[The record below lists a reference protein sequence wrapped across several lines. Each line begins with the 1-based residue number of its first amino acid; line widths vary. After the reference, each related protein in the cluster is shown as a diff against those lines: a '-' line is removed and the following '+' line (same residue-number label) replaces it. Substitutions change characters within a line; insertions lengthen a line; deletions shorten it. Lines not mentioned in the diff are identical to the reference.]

1 MDINQLLSD
10 TPGWAVSALY
20 AILALAS
27 VWTVFVAVVGIKRG
41 FRTLFAAL
49 ARRDDATKGA
59 GLFYLAAVAG
69 MAVSVDTSWLFFGDV
84 LGVNNL
90 WVRGVMFFVLEL
102 AQIACGWGMRASMRQ
117 HARPGPARLIAWT
130 LCAVSA
136 YMAWSLSGFWVGIAR
151 VVLGPILSLI
161 MLHLAL
167 GIEVRKLE
175 IRDDSMWLRLVR
187 EFRERF
193 LALFGLSDEGR
204 DAKTIARDRARAKA
218 IRIRMTT
225 RGTESDVRQFVKA
238 LSAAGIMDDPIALE
252 QFQRGMQLATNAR
265 TVWGADYGMPFPVS
279 PAIEAETAPETV
291 EIETETP
298 QVKTVETAETKP
310 VSLAVRGADAEAEV
324 DTLLQLIVKRDD
336 PDALKLPEAQ
346 ASLPA
351 HLSRATVARRLATA
365 RERFKR
371 GEFTREQAS

>member
-27 VWTVFVAVVGIKRG
+27 AWTVFVAVVGIKRG

-84 LGVNNL
+84 LGVNTL

-175 IRDDSMWLRLVR
+175 IREDSMWLRLVR

-193 LALFGLSDEGR
+193 LALFGLGDEGR
-204 DAKTIARDRARAKA
+204 DAKTIARERARVRA

-225 RGTESDVRQFVKA
+225 QGTESDVRRFVKA
-238 LSAAGIMDDPIALE
+238 LSAAGIMDDPVALE

-265 TVWGADYGMPFPVS
+265 VVWGADYGMPFAVS
-279 PAIEAETAPETV
+279 PAIETETV
-291 EIETETP
+291 ETKTETP
-298 QVKTVETAETKP
+298 QVKTGETAETKT
-310 VSLAVRGADAEAEV
+310 VSLTVRGADAEAEV

-351 HLSRATVARRLATA
+351 HLSRATVARRVATA